1 MLVKEAEEKYRRILG
16 VFAREYLSSGLTPKC
31 VPEGGLQN
39 HVPSAIHPQVSY
51 VHLVMFLLSHQECHR
66 IHTVQG
72 PAWGGALLGPSPPAE
87 GLLQGG
93 MPSLRDI
100 QAQQQQVRESCSR
113 SFGAAGSSPGSAGR
127 DGFSSYLQW

>member
-1 MLVKEAEEKYRRILG
+1 MRHAY
-16 VFAREYLSSGLTPKC
+16 FAF
-31 VPEGGLQN
+31 LQLN
-39 HVPSAIHPQVSY
+39 DTEFA
-51 VHLVMFLLSHQECHR
+51 
-66 IHTVQG
+66 VQG
-72 PAWGGALLGPSPPAE
+72 PAWGGAVLGPSPPAE

-127 DGFSSYLQW
+127 DGFASYLQW